1 MFLRPVNEGKNLKLS
16 PGKPQ
21 LFTFV
26 NVHKAYI
33 YGYIHIARSKPDFF
47 FYNHCFIDHNKQ
59 LKSMTNDDCL
69 GYLLFSQQS
78 TRHRYNIQYTIN
90 NIQYTMYTGEIAT

>member
-1 MFLRPVNEGKNLKLS
+1 MVQRS
-16 PGKPQ
+16 IIQ
-21 LFTFV
+21 DIIFTD
-26 NVHKAYI
+26 YRI
-33 YGYIHIARSKPDFF
+33 L
-47 FYNHCFIDHNKQ
+47 YNHCFIDHNKQ

-90 NIQYTMYTGEIAT
+90 NIQYTIYNVYRGNNNIEKI

>member
-1 MFLRPVNEGKNLKLS
+1 MQLYKYSLK
-16 PGKPQ
+16 KVQ
-21 LFTFV
+21 NITDNF
-26 NVHKAYI
+26 N
-33 YGYIHIARSKPDFF
+33 
-47 FYNHCFIDHNKQ
+47 NHCFIDHNKQ

-90 NIQYTMYTGEIAT
+90 NIQYTIYNVYRGNSNIEKIV